1 MTNEGGGQLNGL
13 QIGGSKDRPAI
24 AINLVELSGSTPAA
38 KLTIFPFT
46 SESVSVQGDGLHP
59 TGGLENTPSGTSE
72 KVECVISKS
81 SIETGAMVG
90 SERLQADSH
99 VVTTAISPH
108 LTTFELI

>member
-1 MTNEGGGQLNGL
+1 MGCRLVGA
-13 QIGGSKDRPAI
+13 KDRPAI
-24 AINLVELSGSTPAA
+24 AINLVELLGSTPAA

-46 SESVSVQGDGLHP
+46 SDRVSVQGDGSHP
-59 TGGLENTPSGTSE
+59 TGGLENAPSDTSE
-72 KVECVISKS
+72 KVEYVISKS

-108 LTTFELI
+108 FTTFELI